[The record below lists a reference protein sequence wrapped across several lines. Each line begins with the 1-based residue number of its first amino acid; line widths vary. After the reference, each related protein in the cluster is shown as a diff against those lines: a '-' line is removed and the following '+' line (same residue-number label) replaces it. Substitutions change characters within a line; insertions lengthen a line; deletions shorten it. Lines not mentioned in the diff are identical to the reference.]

1 MELKEI
7 HRQFAESYAR
17 SKKKL
22 TQVEWAKR
30 FKVTKRTIVNWLAN
44 EDIKA
49 LIEVI
54 RGQIDFAVVDREFVE
69 RLTTEERADLLVLLE
84 QQKRIDDEPGSELG
98 IEEMKDIII
107 RKAFRSHPKE
117 VQNLVDFFNDMVA
130 IFQGVEKDRL
140 KLKDTDLPVKNL
152 EEKSKL

>member
-17 SKKKL
+17 AKKKL

-30 FKVTKRTIVNWLAN
+30 FKVTKRTIVNWLAD
-44 EDIKA
+44 EDVKA

-54 RGQIDFAVVDREFVE
+54 REQIDFAVVDHEFVE
-69 RLTTEERADLLVLLE
+69 RLTSEEREDLLVLLE
-84 QQKRIDDEPGSELG
+84 QQKRIDDEPGSELDMK
-98 IEEMKDIII
+98 ELKDIMV
-107 RKAFRSHPKE
+107 RKAFRSNPKE
-117 VQNLVDFFNDMVA
+117 IKGLINFLNDMVVVFKG
-130 IFQGVEKDRL
+130 IEKDRI
-140 KLKDTDLPVKNL
+140 KGTVLPVKNL

>member
-1 MELKEI
+1 LELKEI

-17 SKKKL
+17 AKKKL

-69 RLTTEERADLLVLLE
+69 RLTSEEREDLLVLLE
-84 QQKRIDDEPGSELG
+84 QQKRIDDEPGSELDMK
-98 IEEMKDIII
+98 ELKDIIV
-107 RKAFRSHPKE
+107 RKAFRSNPKE
-117 VQNLVDFFNDMVA
+117 IKSLIDFLNDMVTVFEG
-130 IFQGVEKDRL
+130 IEKDGV
-140 KLKDTDLPVKNL
+140 KGIASYVKNL

>member
-84 QQKRIDDEPGSELG
+84 QQKRIDDEPGSELDLK
-98 IEEMKDIII
+98 ELKDIMV
-107 RKAFRSHPKE
+107 RKAFRSNPKE
-117 VQNLVDFFNDMVA
+117 IKSLIDFLNDMVTVFEG
-130 IFQGVEKDRL
+130 IEKDRS
-140 KLKDTDLPVKNL
+140 KGIVLPVKNL

>member
-84 QQKRIDDEPGSELG
+84 QQKRIDDEPGSELDLK
-98 IEEMKDIII
+98 ELKDIMV
-107 RKAFRSHPKE
+107 RKAFRSNPKE
-117 VQNLVDFFNDMVA
+117 IKSLIDFLNDMVTVFEG
-130 IFQGVEKDRL
+130 IEKDRL
-140 KLKDTDLPVKNL
+140 KGTTMLAENL
-152 EEKSKL
+152 EE

>member
-17 SKKKL
+17 AKKKL

-69 RLTTEERADLLVLLE
+69 RLTSEEREDLLVLLE
-84 QQKRIDDEPGSELG
+84 QQKRIDDEPGSELDMK
-98 IEEMKDIII
+98 ELKDIIV
-107 RKAFRSHPKE
+107 RKAFRSNPKE
-117 VQNLVDFFNDMVA
+117 IKSLIDFLNDMVTVFEG
-130 IFQGVEKDRL
+130 IEKDGV
-140 KLKDTDLPVKNL
+140 KGIASYVKNL

>member
-30 FKVTKRTIVNWLAN
+30 FKVTKRTIVNWLAD
-44 EDIKA
+44 EDVKA

-54 RGQIDFAVVDREFVE
+54 REQIDFAVVDHEFVE
-69 RLTTEERADLLVLLE
+69 RLTPDEREDLLVLLE
-84 QQKRIDDEPGSELG
+84 QQKRIDDEPGSELDMK
-98 IEEMKDIII
+98 ELKDIIV
-107 RKAFRSHPKE
+107 RKAFRSNPKE
-117 VQNLVDFFNDMVA
+117 IKSLIDFLNDMVTVFEG
-130 IFQGVEKDRL
+130 IEKDRL
-140 KLKDTDLPVKNL
+140 KGTTMLAENL
-152 EEKSKL
+152 EE